1 MNRFLEKG
9 LVIYLIDILARFM
22 QNCKYSIDHLSSM
35 RVLLNVTE
43 VTDFELFAI
52 FLPELLNHPKW
63 LYMVSSNQGGEELW

>member
-1 MNRFLEKG
+1 
-9 LVIYLIDILARFM
+9 
-22 QNCKYSIDHLSSM
+22 M

-43 VTDFELFAI
+43 VTDFALFAI